1 MNEQRIAIALS
12 EWQSLSPEP
21 GTKLAN
27 LRFSR
32 DVTVQKDLK
41 SLSQSGFLRILEL
54 RDGIA
59 IDSTSY
65 VGRVSLDPLEIT
77 IKPKITGTPLLHLM
91 RYAYGL
97 RNLKLFSYTGYAE
110 EVDTFQDLLVNQL
123 AAEARELIFRGLN
136 RRYVG
141 VSDYLSSPVG
151 TIDLQR
157 IARLGGAF
165 CATLPCIYF
174 PRLENHL
181 VNQVLLEGLHLAAQ
195 ITNIVPLRADLR
207 CIIKLIEGDIS
218 MIRLSRDTM
227 KRLDRV
233 MDRLTTAYRPAV
245 NIIKM
250 LVESEGISLEVD
262 GTKVKLKGFLFDM
275 NRFFQALISRFLR
288 DNLPE
293 YVVHDEY
300 KLKGMMAYIPGY
312 NAKRKRP
319 PEPRP
324 DFAIMK
330 GIKVVSMLDA
340 KYRDLSEKSL
350 PDDMLY
356 QLAIYAL
363 SQDAQGRA
371 TILYPTT
378 NEYALEERIQIR
390 NTISGKGCAQVILRP
405 LNLVRLFNL
414 TSGQDTTATKRER
427 VKYAQKLAFGD

>member
-97 RNLKLFSYTGYAE
+97 RNLKLFSYAGYAAE
-110 EVDTFQDLLVNQL
+110 LDTFQDLLVNQL
-123 AAEARELIFRGLN
+123 AVEARELISRGLN

-141 VSDYLSSPVG
+141 VSDYLSSPAG
-151 TIDLQR
+151 RIDLQR
-157 IARLGGAF
+157 IARLGGAS
-165 CATLPCIYF
+165 CATLPCIHF

-181 VNQVLLEGLHLAAQ
+181 VNQVLLEGLHLATQ
-195 ITNIVPLRADLR
+195 TTNIVPLRADLR

-218 MIRLSRDTM
+218 MIRLNRDTM

-288 DNLPE
+288 DSLPG

-300 KLKGMMAYIPGY
+300 KLKGMMAYITGY
-312 NAKRKRP
+312 NPKRKRP

-330 GIKVVSMLDA
+330 GSKVVSMLDA

-390 NTISGKGCAQVILRP
+390 DTISGKGCAQVILRP
-405 LNLVRLFNL
+405 LNLIRLFNL
-414 TSGQDTTATKRER
+414 TSGQDTTAAKRER

>member
-123 AAEARELIFRGLN
+123 AVEARELIFRGLN

-324 DFAIMK
+324 DFAIMT

-390 NTISGKGCAQVILRP
+390 DTISGKGCAQVILRP
-405 LNLVRLFNL
+405 LNLIRLFNL